1 MRRLLGVGAL
11 VLLAVGA
18 VVLAGGATAAAPG
31 PDGSVHT
38 PPNSTDTLGSAQE
51 FDRTQ
56 FRIRVFENGSARF
69 AIRYERQLSNESER
83 EQFQQF
89 ATEFESNETEL
100 YTNFERRARDLV
112 AFGRNETGREMTAT
126 GFQRSATEEPSFD
139 GHVGIVT
146 MSFRWTAFAQTAD
159 DRVVVADVFEGG
171 FYIGP
176 AQSLVFLPG
185 DGLVFE
191 SVSPAGEFSAPTPA
205 ESDTVTWQGERSFS
219 DQRPRVVYVPS
230 TTPTTSATTTNTD
243 GGGGG
248 TTATETTTSG
258 PGDSTATSPEGGGSD
273 GSLPML
279 PIMLGLVLVGLAGA
293 VVWFSRRS
301 EDDDTGTA
309 ATDSPSDGGD
319 GGAAATESPA
329 VEPSVPDEEL
339 LTDED
344 RVVDLLEENGGRM
357 RQSNIVDETDW
368 SKSKVSML
376 LSDMEDDG
384 SISKLRVGREN
395 IVSLAGHEPDAV
407 GSPFDDE
414 QDDGR

>member
-11 VLLAVGA
+11 VLLAVSA
-18 VVLAGGATAAAPG
+18 VVLAGGATAAAPA
-31 PDGSVHT
+31 PNESVHA
-38 PPNSTDTLGSAQE
+38 PPNASGPLGSAQE

-56 FRIRVFENGSARF
+56 FQIRVFENGSARF
-69 AIRYERQLSNESER
+69 AIRYERQLSNETER
-83 EQFQQF
+83 ERFQTF
-89 ATEFESNETEL
+89 ADEFESNETEL
-100 YTNFERRARDLV
+100 YSNFERRARNLV

-126 GFQRSATEEPSFD
+126 AFRRSASEEPTFD

-146 MSFRWTAFAQTAD
+146 MSFRWTAFAQTTG

-176 AQSLVFLPG
+176 AQSLVFLTG

-191 SVSPAGEFSAPTPA
+191 NVTPAGEFSAPTPA
-205 ESDTVTWQGERSFS
+205 GSDSVTWQGERSFS
-219 DQRPRVVYVPS
+219 DQRPRVVYAPE
-230 TTPTTSATTTNTD
+230 PATTATTD
-243 GGGGG
+243 DGGG
-248 TTATETTTSG
+248 TTAGGRT
-258 PGDSTATSPEGGGSD
+258 TATTGPTTATATTPGQGSTD
-273 GSLPML
+273 SSFPML
-279 PIMLGLVLVGLAGA
+279 PVMVGLVLVGLAGA
-293 VVWFSRRS
+293 VVWLRRR
-301 EDDDTGTA
+301 DDGDEA
-309 ATDSPSDGGD
+309 ATVTADEPSDEAGATTASATGG
-319 GGAAATESPA
+319 
-329 VEPSVPDEEL
+329 PSVPDEEL

-344 RVVDLLEENGGRM
+344 RVLELLNDNGGRM

-407 GSPFDDE
+407 GSPFEDE
-414 QDDGR
+414 EDADDGR

>member
-11 VLLAVGA
+11 VLLAVSA
-18 VVLAGGATAAAPG
+18 VLLAGGATAAASG
-31 PDGSVHT
+31 PDSSVHA
-38 PPNSTDTLGSAQE
+38 PPNSTGALGSAQE

-69 AIRYERQLSNESER
+69 AIHYERQLSNESER

-100 YTNFERRARDLV
+100 YTNFERRAQDLV
-112 AFGRNETGREMTAT
+112 AFGRNETGREMVAT
-126 GFQRSATEEPSFD
+126 DFRRGASEEPTFD
-139 GHVGIVT
+139 GHVGIVN
-146 MSFRWTAFAQTAD
+146 MSFRWTAFAQTTGD
-159 DRVVVADVFEGG
+159 SVVVADVFEGG

-176 AQSLVFLPG
+176 AQSLVFLPA

-191 SVSPAGEFSAPTPA
+191 NVSPSGEFSAPTPA
-205 ESDTVTWQGERSFS
+205 ESDSVTWQGERSFS
-219 DQRPRVVYVPS
+219 DQRPRVVYGTVTATS
-230 TTPTTSATTTNTD
+230 TSTSD
-243 GGGGG
+243 GGGG
-248 TTATETTTSG
+248 TTAADGTTSG
-258 PGDSTATSPEGGGSD
+258 PGDSTATTPGQGGDD
-273 GSLPML
+273 GSLPMV
-279 PIMLGLVLVGLAGA
+279 PIVLALVIVGMAGA
-293 VVWFSRRS
+293 AVWFRRR
-301 EDDDTGTA
+301 DDGRDDGAVT
-309 ATDSPSDGGD
+309 TDSPSDSA
-319 GGAAATESPA
+319 GASATAETPPA
-329 VEPSVPDEEL
+329 EPSVPDEEL

-344 RVVDLLEENGGRM
+344 RVVELLTENGGRM

-414 QDDGR
+414 DTEDDER

>member
-11 VLLAVGA
+11 VLLAVSV

-31 PDGSVHT
+31 PDGSVHA
-38 PPNSTDTLGSAQE
+38 PPNSTGALGSAQE

-69 AIRYERQLSNESER
+69 AIHYERQLANESER
-83 EQFQQF
+83 QQFQEF

-100 YTNFERRARDLV
+100 YTNFERRARNLV

-126 GFQRSATEEPSFD
+126 AFRRGASEEPTFD
-139 GHVGIVT
+139 GHVGIVN
-146 MSFRWTAFAQTAD
+146 MSFRWTAFAQTSGD
-159 DRVVVADVFEGG
+159 QVVVADVFEGG

-191 SVSPAGEFSAPTPA
+191 SVSPEGEFSAPTPA
-205 ESDTVTWQGERSFS
+205 GSDSVTWQGERSFS
-219 DQRPRVVYVPS
+219 DQRPRVVYVAG
-230 TTPTTSATTTNTD
+230 SAAGTTTGGGGTS
-243 GGGGG
+243 GGGG
-248 TTATETTTSG
+248 TTTG
-258 PGDSTATSPEGGGSD
+258 GGGSTATTPEQGGGGS
-273 GSLPML
+273 SFPML
-279 PIMLGLVLVGLAGA
+279 PVMLGLLLVAGAGA
-293 VVWFSRRS
+293 VVWLRRR
-301 EDDDTGTA
+301 EDGDDTGATA
-309 ATDSPSDGGD
+309 TGSPADATGGD
-319 GGAAATESPA
+319 ATTASQPE
-329 VEPSVPDEEL
+329 EPSVPDEEL

-344 RVVDLLEENGGRM
+344 RVVELLTENGGRM

-414 QDDGR
+414 EGEDGEDDGR

>member
-18 VVLAGGATAAAPG
+18 VVLAGGATAAAPV
-31 PDGSVHT
+31 PDESAHA
-38 PPNSTDTLGSAQE
+38 PPNATGPLGSAQE

-69 AIRYERQLSNESER
+69 AIRYERQLSNETER
-83 EQFQQF
+83 EQFQSF
-89 ATEFESNETEL
+89 ADEFESNETEL
-100 YTNFERRARDLV
+100 YTNFERRARNLV

-126 GFQRSATEEPSFD
+126 AFRRGASEEPTFD

-146 MSFRWTAFAQTAD
+146 MSFRWSTFAQTTG

-176 AQSLVFLPG
+176 AQSLVFFTG
-185 DGLVFE
+185 DGLAFE
-191 SVSPAGEFSAPTPA
+191 NVTPAGEFSAPTPA
-205 ESDTVTWQGERSFS
+205 GSDSVTWQGERSFS
-219 DQRPRVVYVPS
+219 DQRPRVVYVPETAA
-230 TTPTTSATTTNTD
+230 TTPTTTTSG

-248 TTATETTTSG
+248 TT
-258 PGDSTATSPEGGGSD
+258 GSD
-273 GSLPML
+273 GTTSDPGDATTTTPGEASDGSSLPML
-279 PIMLGLVLVGLAGA
+279 PVMIGLVLAGIAGA
-293 VVWFSRRS
+293 VVWLRRR
-301 EDDDTGTA
+301 DDSDGDGAVTV
-309 ATDSPSDGGD
+309 DEPSDAAGATTASATGG
-319 GGAAATESPA
+319 
-329 VEPSVPDEEL
+329 PSVPDEEL

-344 RVVDLLEENGGRM
+344 RVLELLNDNGGRM

-395 IVSLAGHEPDAV
+395 IVSLAGHEPEAV
-407 GSPFDDE
+407 GSPFEDE
-414 QDDGR
+414 DDDGR